1 MANYLPQNSG
11 LWSTT
16 TWITAFSNLT
26 AFAGGNTPPTVI
38 DDVYADGKTITVD
51 INTAVRT
58 IRTSTTPR
66 TGGLAGGGFRMN
78 NGISLSANVIAGTT
92 TCLSFL
98 SSAPSTCTLFGGVT
112 GGTASFINGFNN
124 NSTGTVFIYGS
135 EVTGGTGTGSEG
147 VVNSSLGTIFLSA
160 DVRGGQST
168 GLNNNSTGF
177 VFITGNVFGSQI
189 GGNIVGLN
197 NNGTCTIYGN
207 IAGGP
212 QFAGGAGG
220 NAYGVNNG
228 ISSSV
233 LTVYGNVSGARLI
246 TASGYG
252 IFNNGG
258 GRATIFGDVFGIASP
273 GVYNNSGAVLVEVIG
288 NVYGGGSQHGIQNNQ
303 TGTVN
308 ITGSSIGGIGAN
320 LHGVTNVST
329 GTVNIYGA
337 VLGGQTST
345 SYGVNNSV
353 GGQVYVYGNAIG
365 SNLGAGAN
373 NAGTGLLYI
382 TKVVGNNFGLG
393 TTGVVNSIVGAS
405 NSQNGRMYVEQ
416 FEFGPRGQTPISGP
430 VYILPS
436 NRNTLTGVLTALGN
450 TVTFY
455 NSLSV
460 SGLMPPASSVRLGTV
475 YNVGNSVGTMAVP
488 SAGAVQFGVPV
499 DNTVGVAAL
508 TPQTVWGYSR
518 LSATD
523 VGSMGDRLRNAATSQ
538 SVGSQIASF
547 NL

>member
-1 MANYLPQNSG
+1 MADYLPQNSG

-26 AFAGGNTPPTVI
+26 AFAGSNTPPTVI

-98 SSAPSTCTLFGGVT
+98 SSAPSTCTLFGGIT
-112 GGTASFINGFNN
+112 GGTANSIFGFNN

-135 EVTGGTGTGSEG
+135 EVTSGTGTGADG
-147 VVNSSLGTIFLSA
+147 VVNNSVGTIFLSA
-160 DVRGGQST
+160 DVRGRQST
-168 GLNNNSTGF
+168 GLNNSSTGF

-189 GGNIVGLN
+189 GGNVAGLN

-207 IAGGP
+207 VAGGP

-228 ISSSV
+228 ASNSR
-233 LTVYGNVSGARLI
+233 LTVYGNVSGAAAV
-246 TASGYG
+246 TGSGYG
-252 IFNNGG
+252 I
-258 GRATIFGDVFGIASP
+258 
-273 GVYNNSGAVLVEVIG
+273 YNLGAGAVVNILG
-288 NVYGGGSQHGIQNNQ
+288 NVHGFASDGVWNATATSVVSITGDVYGGAAN
-303 TGTVN
+303 
-308 ITGSSIGGIGAN
+308 SSAGLRN
-320 LHGVTNVST
+320 NVS
-329 GTVNIYGA
+329 NA
-337 VLGGQTST
+337 RAF
-345 SYGVNNSV
+345 
-353 GGQVYVYGNAIG
+353 VYGNAIG
-365 SNLGAGAN
+365 GPGATSYGVRGEGGSITYIYGSAIG
-373 NAGTGLLYI
+373 GTGTSSSGAENRGSGGFMYI
-382 TKVVGNNFGLG
+382 TKAVGNNFGLG
-393 TTGVVNSIVGAS
+393 SVGFATASPGVAAV
-405 NSQNGRMYVEQ
+405 QNALTYVEQ
-416 FEFGPRGQTPISGP
+416 FEFGSRGATPISGP

-460 SGLMPPASSVRLGTV
+460 DGLIPPTSSVQLGTV
-475 YNVGNSVGTMAVP
+475 YNVGNSVGTMVVP
-488 SAGAVQFGVPV
+488 SASAVEFGVPV
-499 DNTVGVAAL
+499 GNTVGVAAL

-523 VGSMGDRLRNAATSQ
+523 VGSMGDRLRNAATAQ
-538 SVGSQIASF
+538 SVGSQMASF